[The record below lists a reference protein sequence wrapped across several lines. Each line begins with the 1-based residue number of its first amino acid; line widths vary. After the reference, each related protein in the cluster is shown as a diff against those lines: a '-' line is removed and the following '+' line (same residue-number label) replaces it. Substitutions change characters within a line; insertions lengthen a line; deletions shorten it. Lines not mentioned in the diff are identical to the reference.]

1 MFYWILKKIFG
12 PFVRLIW
19 IKKIKGLNNFPK
31 TGPFIIA
38 ANHSSYFDFISLIAV
53 CPRRVYFLAA
63 EKFYKSKFWYPLVTG
78 TGQIKVN
85 RKNTDKKEVYQK
97 VFSILKKGNVL
108 GIFPEGTRSPD
119 GKIGKTFTGVAK
131 FALEANVSVIPVSII
146 GTYEVMS
153 RHDKCP
159 KFKKNIKINIGKPIS
174 FEEYYQKEYDENILR
189 KITDEIMKNIAMLNS
204 F

>member
-63 EKFYKSKFWYPLVTG
+63 EKFYKSKF
-78 TGQIKVN
+78 
-85 RKNTDKKEVYQK
+85 
-97 VFSILKKGNVL
+97 LKK
-108 GIFPEGTRSPD
+108 F
-119 GKIGKTFTGVAK
+119 
-131 FALEANVSVIPVSII
+131 
-146 GTYEVMS
+146 
-153 RHDKCP
+153 
-159 KFKKNIKINIGKPIS
+159 
-174 FEEYYQKEYDENILR
+174 
-189 KITDEIMKNIAMLNS
+189 
-204 F
+204 